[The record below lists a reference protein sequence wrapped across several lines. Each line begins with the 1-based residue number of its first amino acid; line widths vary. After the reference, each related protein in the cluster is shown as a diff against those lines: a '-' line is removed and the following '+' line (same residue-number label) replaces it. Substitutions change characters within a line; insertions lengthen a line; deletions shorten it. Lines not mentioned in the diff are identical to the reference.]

1 MKKVFAYLLFAGL
14 VNCSS
19 FENVFSGLADG
30 LLPTRGDGSSSILY
44 AAGTYT
50 SQMALVVLAAKNLEL
65 SPKGFLAFIALSYGT
80 WNLLSD

>member
-19 FENVFSGLADG
+19 FENVFSGLTDG
-30 LLPTRGDGSSSILY
+30 LLLTRGEGNSSMLY
-44 AAGTYT
+44 ASGTYA
-50 SQMALVVLAAKNLEL
+50 SQIALVALALKNLEL